1 MRGLIETVR
10 VKVFIQSKRGQ
21 IRNKQFEIV
30 CRGRES
36 LEAVRVFVEAVRV
49 FAETMR

>member
-1 MRGLIETVR
+1 VMYSEAMSRLIETVR

-21 IRNKQFEIV
+21 IRNKACEIA

-36 LEAVRVFVEAVRV
+36 LWRLSECLQRP
-49 FAETMR
+49 